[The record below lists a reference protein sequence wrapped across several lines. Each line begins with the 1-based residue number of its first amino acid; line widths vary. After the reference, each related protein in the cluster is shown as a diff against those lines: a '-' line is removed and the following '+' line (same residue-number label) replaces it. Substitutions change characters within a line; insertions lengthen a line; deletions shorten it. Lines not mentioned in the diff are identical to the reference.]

1 MGSLDPL
8 PAGRTGIRARCPSS
22 PGPLVAGACG
32 HVLHAQK
39 GRLHGKRGSAS
50 HRKSKI
56 PVALRPRRAPRADR
70 RGRAVQPPCSLAG
83 LHGTQRGGRR
93 PGPGPARASEPRRLK
108 AGPEQ
113 APASVREA
121 EAVAVPVDAGPAVP
135 TGSFDDSVPPHTR
148 TPRPEEV
155 ERQAHGPQLVRR
167 AAAATGSACGG
178 RSLLADRWRSQRVQ
192 GTTARPGADASRP
205 RARVCVSARTW
216 RACGPRCGAGR
227 TPLSVSANLGGS
239 GRKLQGRLA
248 RSAPLA
254 RTPAPSGQLPPGL
267 HGPGRARLPR
277 RGGLACLWELCDPD
291 PSPLAQR
298 LSQVTCEAHTCCGAL
313 AQALPPPSLASSQPR
328 DGTSRK
334 ASRTPRSGAFPP
346 LGPHLP
352 ACRPQQTGRGPSVAW
367 GVRSGEAGPVPRAP
381 SLGRGSGRQG
391 GAQPQP
397 LLARGCTH
405 LPTWREFVLP

>member
-1 MGSLDPL
+1 MTVFHLTRGRRGPRRWSDRPTAPSWSGELQRPL
-8 PAGRTGIRARCPSS
+8 GARAA
-22 PGPLVAGACG
+22 AGACWLTAG
-32 HVLHAQK
+32 A
-39 GRLHGKRGSAS
+39 RSECRG
-50 HRKSKI
+50 
-56 PVALRPRRAPRADR
+56 
-70 RGRAVQPPCSLAG
+70 
-83 LHGTQRGGRR
+83 
-93 PGPGPARASEPRRLK
+93 
-108 AGPEQ
+108 
-113 APASVREA
+113 
-121 EAVAVPVDAGPAVP
+121 
-135 TGSFDDSVPPHTR
+135 
-148 TPRPEEV
+148 
-155 ERQAHGPQLVRR
+155 
-167 AAAATGSACGG
+167 
-178 RSLLADRWRSQRVQ
+178 
-192 GTTARPGADASRP
+192 RPGADASRP
-205 RARVCVSARTW
+205 RARACASARTR

-239 GRKLQGRLA
+239 GRKLQGCLA

-254 RTPAPSGQLPPGL
+254 RTPAPGGPLPPGL
-267 HGPGRARLPR
+267 HGPGQARLPR

-298 LSQVTCEAHTCCGAL
+298 LSRVTCEAHTCCGAL
-313 AQALPPPSLASSQPR
+313 AQALPPPHLASSQPR